1 MDPFADRFASA
12 PSGSNPFN
20 PSSGGGQGG
29 STDLSDMISRLQKSV
44 EGPQESQGLGPGLS
58 YLAGQG
64 LSTREM
70 KDMGMSQRQ
79 VKNVRERESIAGIW
93 APTHDSVDFL
103 QSRIRVKIFLK
114 N

>member
-1 MDPFADRFASA
+1 M
-12 PSGSNPFN
+12 
-20 PSSGGGQGG
+20 
-29 STDLSDMISRLQKSV
+29 

-93 APTHDSVDFL
+93 SPTRNNSV
-103 QSRIRVKIFLK
+103 RIHSKGFGRDERVGIVLRGSFRF
-114 N
+114 